1 MSFIAKL
8 STNLVVLSLLCSA
21 PSFARGPAKLNFT
34 KQTINAEL
42 PVTGELTYFTL
53 DNNKTHLLIQSGQSF
68 THIADVGSAKKST
81 QNNTKAAPQ
90 AKIIKM
96 PDNTLFYNKG
106 KLANV
111 ADDVLFYF
119 TADEVLVYN
128 LKTATIV
135 KRLPVDSFYKGQ
147 QSIGAKRKD
156 FIIDSNGD
164 GLSDV
169 ITSNFDNINLYVQ
182 TADGEFEHQK
192 LELGPQGQI
201 TSSGVNFSEHPATSM
216 DVNNDGLADLAFQI
230 DNELRVFA
238 QNKQQRFATTATTIT
253 LNAGILGMKQKR
265 QMKDKGEKADVNIR
279 FEALKDLN
287 GDGLMDL
294 ITQIHKR
301 DGLMSS
307 SSKYPVRFG
316 RLNNGL
322 LSFSPKS
329 DTEMQIKGQGD
340 IEFDDINN
348 DGLQDYY
355 TMSLEMGVGAMMSL
369 MSGSIDMDLQFYPMG
384 KNHTFSTKPA
394 YEDELEVQI
403 DMDDNNGGEG
413 KPFLAV
419 EDFNGDGIKDL
430 VKQTDDDEF
439 RIFNGGDGRL
449 FSRRGSKYDI
459 DLPAKGSVE
468 IKDINN
474 DGKADLLFRFSKDKG
489 RNKLTVWLSRS

>member
-21 PSFARGPAKLNFT
+21 PSFARGPAKLNFN

-42 PVTGELTYFTL
+42 PITGELTYFTL
-53 DNNKTHLLIQSGQSF
+53 DTNKTHLLIQSGQSF
-68 THIADVGSAKKST
+68 THISDIGSAKKAQVS
-81 QNNTKAAPQ
+81 
-90 AKIIKM
+90 KIIKM
-96 PDNTLFYNKG
+96 PDNTLFYHKG

-128 LKTATIV
+128 LKTQTIV
-135 KRLPVDSFYKGQ
+135 KRLSVDSFYKGQ
-147 QSIGAKRKD
+147 QSIGAKRKG
-156 FIIDSNGD
+156 FVIDSNGD

-182 TADGEFEHQK
+182 TTNGEFELQK
-192 LELGPQGQI
+192 LDLPPEGKI
-201 TSSGVNFSEHPATSM
+201 TNSGVNFSEHQVTSM
-216 DVNNDGLADLAFQI
+216 DANNDGLLDLAFNV
-230 DNELRVFA
+230 DNELMIFA
-238 QNKQQRFATTATTIT
+238 QNKQQRFATTATIIAM
-253 LNAGILGMKQKR
+253 NADILSMKQKR
-265 QMKDKGEKADVNIR
+265 QMKDKGEKIDASVN

-287 GDGLMDL
+287 GDGLIDL
-294 ITQIHKR
+294 VTQVQKR
-301 DGLMSS
+301 DGLMSA
-307 SSKYPVRFG
+307 SSKYPVRYG
-316 RLNNGL
+316 KLNNGL

-329 DTEMQIKGQGD
+329 DTVMQIKGQGD
-340 IEFDDINN
+340 IKFDDINN

-355 TMSLEMGVGAMMSL
+355 TISLEMGVGAMMSL
-369 MSGSIDMDLQFYPMG
+369 MSGSIDMDLQFYQMS
-384 KNHTFSTKPA
+384 KTHSFSTKPA
-394 YEDELEVQI
+394 YEDELEVQV
-403 DMDDNNGGEG
+403 DMDDDNGGEG

-439 RIFNGGDGRL
+439 RIFNGGSGRL
-449 FSRRGSKYDI
+449 FAKRGSKYDI

-474 DGKADLLFRFSKDKG
+474 DGKADLLFRFSKDKNL
-489 RNKLTVWLSRS
+489 NKLTVWLSGS

>member
-34 KQTINAEL
+34 KQTINTEL
-42 PVTGELTYFTL
+42 PITGELTYFTL
-53 DNNKTHLLIQSGQSF
+53 DTNKTHLLIQSGQSF
-68 THIADVGSAKKST
+68 THISDIGSGK
-81 QNNTKAAPQ
+81 KAAS

-96 PDNTLFYNKG
+96 PDNTLFYHKG

-119 TADEVLVYN
+119 TAYEVLVYN
-128 LKTATIV
+128 LKTAIIV

-147 QSIGAKRKD
+147 QSIGAKRKG
-156 FIIDSNGD
+156 FVIDSNGD

-192 LELGPQGQI
+192 LDLEPEGQI
-201 TSSGVNFSEHPATSM
+201 SNIGMNFSEHPATSM
-216 DVNNDGLADLAFQI
+216 DANNDGLLDLAFSI
-230 DNELRVFA
+230 DNELMVFA
-238 QNKQQRFATTATTIT
+238 QNKQQRFATTATTIA
-253 LNAGILGMKQKR
+253 LNAGILSMKQKR
-265 QMKDKGEKADVNIR
+265 QMKDKGEKADESIS

-294 ITQIHKR
+294 ITQAHKR

-316 RLNNGL
+316 KLTNGL

-329 DTEMQIKGQGD
+329 DTQMQIKGQGD

-355 TMSLEMGVGAMMSL
+355 TISLEMGVGAVMSL
-369 MSGSIDMDLQFYPMG
+369 MSGSIDMDLQFYQMS
-384 KNHTFSTKPA
+384 KNHTFNTKPA

-403 DMDDNNGGEG
+403 DMDDNDGGEG

-439 RIFNGGDGRL
+439 RIFNGGGGRL
-449 FSRRGSKYDI
+449 FAKRGSKYDI

-468 IKDINN
+468 IKDVNN
-474 DGKADLLFRFSKDKG
+474 DGKADLLFRFSKDKNS
-489 RNKLTVWLSRS
+489 NKLTVWLSRP